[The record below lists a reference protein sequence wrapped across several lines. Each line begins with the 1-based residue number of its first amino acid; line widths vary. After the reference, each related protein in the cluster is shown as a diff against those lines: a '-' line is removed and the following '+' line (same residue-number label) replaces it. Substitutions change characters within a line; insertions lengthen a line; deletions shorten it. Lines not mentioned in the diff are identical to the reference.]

1 MKVRFSELEETYS
14 ARGNPTYRIE
24 IWHDGLKK
32 HRQIKSTELEV
43 VERKTQLQAEEWESK
58 WEAVKVKEAAREAQA
73 EKKGTG

>member
-14 ARGNPTYRIE
+14 ARRNPTYRIE